1 MNQYLKKSQESKLI
15 NRKWVWIMKGYKVF
29 NSDWTCRNFQYEVG
43 KTYEM
48 DATEIKLCN
57 KGFHFCE
64 RLIDCFSYYDFDPDN
79 KVAEVEALG
88 TILTDGHKYC
98 TNKIKIV
105 REMNWHEV
113 LNLANIGKNC
123 TGYGNTGNCNS
134 GHWNSNS
141 DNAGNWNSGRSN
153 IKDGNSGNCNDGYY
167 NSGSQNNGDWNSG
180 NYNVGSWNSGGWNVG
195 YRNTGNYNVGSRNCG
210 DFNKTSNAVGCFN
223 TQDRQLFFFDKPT
236 DMTFDQ
242 WRVSKAYRLLS
253 RSNLEPVIWIPLKD
267 MTELEEKQHPEAYT
281 TGGYLKVCDTNIE
294 WWNNLTDEEKDIIKS
309 IPNFDSD
316 KFFEITGIRV
326 EG

>member
-1 MNQYLKKSQESKLI
+1 
-15 NRKWVWIMKGYKVF
+15 MKGYKVF
-29 NSDWTCRNFQYEVG
+29 NSDWKCLGFQYEVG

-48 DATEIKLCN
+48 DATEIRLCN

-64 RLIDCFSYYDFDPDN
+64 RIVDCFSYYGFDPKN

-88 TILTDGHKYC
+88 AILTDGHKSC

-113 LNLANIGKNC
+113 LNLANIGKDC
-123 TGYGNTGNCNS
+123 TGYGNTGDHNS
-134 GHWNSNS
+134 GHRNSCS
-141 DNAGNWNSGRSN
+141 DNAGDGNAGF
-153 IKDGNSGNCNDGYY
+153 GNSGHY
-167 NSGSQNNGDWNSG
+167 NSGNHNDGCCNSGSDNCGDWNCG
-180 NYNVGSWNSGGWNVG
+180 NYNFGCWNGGSWNIGF
-195 YRNTGNYNVGSRNCG
+195 RNTGNYNVGNWNCG
-210 DFNKTSNAVGCFN
+210 DFNKTCYAVGCFN

-242 WRVSKAYRLLS
+242 WRLSKAYHLLS
-253 RSNLEPVIWIPLKD
+253 QSDLDPVIWIPLND
-267 MTELEEKQHPEAYT
+267 MTELEKKQHPEAYT
-281 TGGYLKVCDTNIE
+281 TNGYLKVRDDNDRFIE

-309 IPNFDSD
+309 IPNFDPD

-326 EG
+326 ENF

>member
-1 MNQYLKKSQESKLI
+1 
-15 NRKWVWIMKGYKVF
+15 MKGYKVF
-29 NSDWTCRNFQYEVG
+29 NSDWKCLGFQYEVG

-48 DATEIKLCN
+48 DATEIRLCN

-64 RLIDCFSYYDFDPDN
+64 RIIDCFSYYGFDPEN
-79 KVAEVEALG
+79 KIAEVEALG
-88 TILTDGHKYC
+88 AILTDGKKSC

-113 LNLANIGKNC
+113 LNLANIGKDC
-123 TGYGNTGNCNS
+123 TGYGNTGSHNS
-134 GHWNSNS
+134 GYWNT
-141 DNAGNWNSGRSN
+141 GL
-153 IKDGNSGNCNDGYY
+153 GNSGNCNSGIHNDGYY
-167 NSGSQNNGDWNSG
+167 NNGSDNNGDSNSGNHNFGNWNSG
-180 NYNVGSWNSGGWNVG
+180 SWNIG

-253 RSNLEPVIWIPLKD
+253 QCDLDPVIWIPLRH
-267 MTELEEKQHPEAYT
+267 MTELEKQQHPESYT
-281 TGGYLKVCDTNIE
+281 IGGYLKVRDTNDRFIE

-309 IPNFDSD
+309 IPNFDPD
-316 KFFEITGIRV
+316 KFYKITGIRV
-326 EG
+326 EGVREWL